1 MLGLEGG
8 WRGWKLAKL
17 AEQEGA
23 WSLCFGGKS
32 IFFHTQWMTYWIRW
46 QIWNSNSKAFLRSLR
61 QNSGEVLQR
70 RAVAGGGQQDIIREL
85 AQIAFSEMRECQ

>member
-32 IFFHTQWMTYWIRW
+32 IFFHTQWMTLTEFGDKFETAIA
-46 QIWNSNSKAFLRSLR
+46 KHFL
-61 QNSGEVLQR
+61 GP
-70 RAVAGGGQQDIIREL
+70 
-85 AQIAFSEMRECQ
+85 